1 MSHFYVA
8 QVVFKCSKCNK
19 WATHDVRGSRNQ
31 SYGKFC
37 EKHAEQHAKY
47 LRSAAEQN

>member
-8 QVVFKCSKCNK
+8 QVVSKCPKCTK

-37 EKHAEQHAKY
+37 EKHAEQHAKF
-47 LRSAAEQN
+47 LRGKDE